1 MADTNTRSGSSA
13 WDGRAQHGATGAG
26 DVDNDGTPVNDD
38 GTPVD
43 DARVDAAASGA
54 AASESST
61 NETAGV
67 GTAQAGTAQAGNAGA
82 DTTGTETAGT
92 ETPGVDTSADGAD
105 LGPAQVRTSSVTETD
120 PLLVH
125 VGESIEEAKEA
136 AREVFGEHGS
146 GSEDE
151 VDPNLG
157 TNAPVP

>member
-26 DVDNDGTPVNDD
+26 DVDGIPVDNDDTPVDGDGTPVNNDDTPVDGDGTPVNDD

-54 AASESST
+54 AAPESST
-61 NETAGV
+61 NETAG
-67 GTAQAGTAQAGNAGA
+67 TA
-82 DTTGTETAGT
+82 
-92 ETPGVDTSADGAD
+92 TSADGTD
-105 LGPAQVRTSSVTETD
+105 LGLAQVRTRPVTETD

-136 AREVFGEHGS
+136 AREVFGEHRT